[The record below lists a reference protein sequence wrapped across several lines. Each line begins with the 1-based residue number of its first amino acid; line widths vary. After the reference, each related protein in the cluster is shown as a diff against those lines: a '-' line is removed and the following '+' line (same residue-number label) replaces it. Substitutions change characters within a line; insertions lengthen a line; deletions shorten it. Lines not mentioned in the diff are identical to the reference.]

1 MTHQRLH
8 PAFDDLLALD
18 APIEQ
23 LASGFD
29 FTEGPIWHPRE
40 QYLLF
45 SDMPGDVRRRWDSTH
60 GVQDHLRGSNKGNG
74 LTYDAQLNLVVCE
87 HATSTVARFDAQGRR
102 QVLASH
108 FEGREL
114 NSPNDVCVRSDGS
127 IWFSDPN
134 YGRMPYYG
142 IERRPEQGFQG
153 VYRIAPGQVGGE
165 PQLLVERFLFK
176 QPNGLCFSPDEQL
189 LYVNDTDQANIRV
202 FDVRADGSL
211 SGSRLFAHGIR
222 DSRLPGAP
230 DGMKCDSLGNVWVT
244 APGGLWVF
252 DPAGRVIGK
261 IRIPEPAANLHWG
274 GPDWRTL
281 FVCATHSVYTL
292 RTRIG
297 PRVEPFMRSAPGGAV
312 AGQMTAAMA
321 AGPGSGPA
329 PGQGQGPAPA
339 PGPQLSVEPLKL
351 RAPECALLIQ
361 DMQNDVVI
369 AGGAFAD
376 TGSADHCARK
386 NTIANIAR
394 LAAHCRRQG
403 VPVIHVW
410 FIVTPGAPEI
420 PMNAPLFVGLREA
433 NALVRDGWGAQPAPG
448 LQPVAGDHVVIKN
461 RMSAWEGSSLET
473 TLKALGRHSLIDTGA
488 WTNMSIEHTARTGA
502 DKGYRMIVPED
513 ACSTL
518 NDEWHLASI
527 NFAMQNVA
535 TVSNVDTVIA
545 ALR

>member
-1 MTHQRLH
+1 MAHQRLH
-8 PAFDDLLALD
+8 PAFDDLIEPD
-18 APIEQ
+18 APVEQ
-23 LASGFD
+23 LATGFE
-29 FTEGPIWHPRE
+29 FTEGPIWHPRG

-45 SDMPGDVRRRWDSTH
+45 SDMPGDVRRRWDSAA
-60 GVQDHLRGSNKGNG
+60 GVREQLRGSNKGNG

-87 HATSTVARFDAQGRR
+87 HATSSVARFDAQGRR

-108 FEGREL
+108 FDGREL
-114 NSPNDVCVRSDGS
+114 NSPNDVCVHSDGS
-127 IWFSDPN
+127 IYFSDPS

-153 VYRIAPGQVGGE
+153 VYRIAPGQVAGE
-165 PQLLVERFLFK
+165 PQLLVDRFLFK
-176 QPNGLCFSPDEQL
+176 QPNGLCFSPDERL

-202 FDVRADGSL
+202 FDVQADGGL
-211 SGSRLFAHGIR
+211 SGPRLFASGVR
-222 DSRLPGAP
+222 DSGLPGVP

-252 DPAGRVIGK
+252 DPGGRVIGK

-281 FVCATHSVYTL
+281 FVCATRSVYTV

-297 PRVEPFMRSAPGGAV
+297 PRIEPFMRGHPAAAGDPPPASALPVSAP
-312 AGQMTAAMA
+312 
-321 AGPGSGPA
+321 AGPAGAAIGPL
-329 PGQGQGPAPA
+329 
-339 PGPQLSVEPLKL
+339 LSTDPLHL
-351 RAPECALLIQ
+351 QAADCALLIQ

-376 TGSADHCARK
+376 SGSPAHCTKK

-394 LAAHCRRQG
+394 LAAHCRRHR

-410 FIVTPGAPEI
+410 FIVGPGALEI
-420 PMNAPLFVGLREA
+420 PMNAPLFLGLREA
-433 NALVRDGWGAQPAPG
+433 NALVRDTWGAQPAPG
-448 LQPVAGDHVVIKN
+448 LEPQPGDHVVIKN

-473 TLKALGRHSLIDTGA
+473 TLKALGSKTIIDTGA

-502 DKGYRMIVPED
+502 DKGYRVILPED
-513 ACSTL
+513 ACSTM
-518 NDEWHLASI
+518 NDEWHLASV
-527 NFAMQNVA
+527 NYAMQNVA
-535 TVSNVDTVIA
+535 TVVQVDTVIA
-545 ALR
+545 ALH